1 MRLSCL
7 SSRLLKSRSGNF
19 AIITALAAIPIFG
32 AAGLAVD
39 YMSASRVRSMMQ
51 NDADR
56 IALALAA
63 GGQEATDGAF
73 LSDAVAAFPDQVKAY
88 ANVAAAE
95 LSGRWLTENDI
106 EITVSSTM
114 PTILAGLLSSSAMNV
129 STRAIAR
136 YNGPSL
142 SYKFPKVAQLDPEA
156 HDYNQISVY
165 CFDVTQ
171 KDNRAANY
179 GRSEPIP
186 IADNAGG
193 VYDYPDDTIDCAP
206 GQVLSTK
213 LWNVRNGRINNT
225 RKGEQYEHY
234 SDTQLSGQEDVES
247 YDFGGKALVESLVCD
262 TFEDCVGKS
271 KGGIIPEGKN
281 RVPVI
286 TDKGCTEGKYRY
298 YGYEDRPPKNKGGS
312 DRDYDD
318 IRIIIDCPVKIENGD
333 KSVVLV
339 L

>member
-1 MRLSCL
+1 MRLSRL
-7 SSRLLKSRSGNF
+7 PVRLLQSRSGNF
-19 AIITALAAIPIFG
+19 AIITALAAVPIFG

-39 YMSASRVRSMMQ
+39 YMSASRVRSMIQ

-63 GGQEATDGAF
+63 GGQEATDASF
-73 LSDAVAAFPDQVKAY
+73 LSRAAAAFPDEVKAY
-88 ANVAAAE
+88 ANVATAE
-95 LSGRWLTENDI
+95 LSGRWLTESDI
-106 EITVSSTM
+106 EITVRSTM
-114 PTILAGLLSSSAMNV
+114 PTILAGLLSRSSMEV

-171 KDNRAANY
+171 KDNPAANY
-179 GRSEPIP
+179 GRGEPIA

-206 GQVLSTK
+206 GEVLSTK
-213 LWNVRNGRINNT
+213 LWNVRKGRINNT

-234 SDTQLSGQEDVES
+234 SDTQLSDQGVES
-247 YDFGGKALVESLVCD
+247 YDFGGKALIESLVCD
-262 TFEDCVGKS
+262 TFEKCVGQS

-281 RVPVI
+281 RTPVL
-286 TDKGCTEGKYRY
+286 TDKTCPTGSYRY
-298 YGYEDRPPKNKGGS
+298 YGYEDRPPQASGGS

-318 IRIIIDCPVKIENGD
+318 IRIIIDCPALIENGD

>member
-1 MRLSCL
+1 MRLSRL
-7 SSRLLKSRSGNF
+7 PFRLLASRGGNF
-19 AIITALAAIPIFG
+19 AIIAALAAVPIFG

-39 YMSASRVRSMMQ
+39 YMWASRVRSMMQ

-63 GGQEATDGAF
+63 GGQEATDAAF
-73 LSDAVAAFPDQVKAY
+73 LSGAAAAFPDEVKAY
-88 ANVAAAE
+88 ANVTTAE

-106 EITVSSTM
+106 EITVRSTLPTIIAGLISSTA
-114 PTILAGLLSSSAMNV
+114 TDI

-171 KDNRAANY
+171 KDNPAANY

-206 GQVLSTK
+206 GEVLSTK

-225 RKGEQYEHY
+225 REGEQYEHY
-234 SDTQLSGQEDVES
+234 SDTQLNSDKVES
-247 YDFGGKALVESLVCD
+247 YSFGGKALVESLVCD
-262 TFEDCVGKS
+262 TFEKCVGKS

-281 RVPVI
+281 RTPVV
-286 TDKGCTEGKYRY
+286 TDKTCPTGSYRY
-298 YGYEDRPPKNKGGS
+298 YGYEDRPPEGPGGS

-318 IRIIIDCPVKIENGD
+318 IRIIIDCPAMIENGD